1 MSNANQKASLSK
13 STKGVTP
20 ESGPIGGRAEHR
32 RTGSA
37 PTPAN
42 TGAKGKATTP
52 KTY

>member
-1 MSNANQKASLSK
+1 MADNPNKSK
-13 STKGVTP
+13 TP
-20 ESGPIGGRAEHR
+20 AAGPTQGGRQEFK

-42 TGAKGKATTP
+42 TGAAGKSTTP